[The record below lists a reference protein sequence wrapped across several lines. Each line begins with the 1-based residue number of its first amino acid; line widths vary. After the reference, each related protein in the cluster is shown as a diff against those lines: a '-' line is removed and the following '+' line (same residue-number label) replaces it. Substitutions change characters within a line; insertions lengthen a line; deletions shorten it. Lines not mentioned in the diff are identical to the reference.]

1 MALYI
6 GNKKY
11 CAVKKIGVNNQDIL
25 ITQNGNYTPEEDY
38 SGFGLVRVNVP
49 EPVLTQLTVDPSTEK
64 QTIDPLNDGFSQVI
78 VNPVTAA
85 IDADIIASNIKKD
98 VNILGVTGTLEFTT
112 EELIANPTIKEQV
125 FTPTEDGYSKVTIN
139 PVTASIDSN
148 IIAGNIKDGVE
159 ILGVEGTLIE
169 SNETTRNITANGY
182 YTAPEPYTGFSSVD
196 VDVEAI
202 LEPLTITP
210 TTSKQVFSAEDA
222 YHGFSPVTVNAVTA
236 AIDSDIVA
244 NNIRR
249 DVEILGVTGT
259 LVEIQEIT
267 PTIEL
272 SHNISE
278 ITGTNGSYMTV
289 TLPDAS
295 SPQDSTIQLTTQAE
309 DGYSISDATL
319 NLDLRPLTVSP
330 STQSQTINIL
340 DINDEQ
346 TEEGTIKYPLG
357 FYSVTVNPVTAAI
370 DSNITAANIK
380 EGITILGV
388 TGTCIELNAT
398 TITINPTTSQI
409 TRQPEGDY
417 NGFSQVTVNAVTSSI
432 DSNIQPENIKD
443 GITILGVEGTCVE
456 LNGTTQTVTPTTSQ
470 QVLKPASPYN
480 GFTQVTINAV
490 TSAIDADI
498 QPGNIKKDVS
508 ILGVTGTLEF
518 TTEELTVNPSTSLQE
533 FEPTEDGYSK
543 VTVNAVTASID
554 PDIVATNIKQGVNI
568 LGVVGSVVEV
578 NNQTLSVTDNG
589 TFVPDEGY
597 TGFSSVE
604 VNVISAVN
612 TNLHIVPSGQ
622 PQEFTPPEGY
632 TGFDEV
638 TVEAVSAA
646 ADANIKPEN
655 IVKGITI
662 LGVTG
667 TAELVLQEKHV
678 TINAS
683 TPTITT
689 YTPDQDGCNG
699 YSKFIF
705 DLSWLEDQLQALNSG
720 DSDTSLAL
728 QNKTVSTSGVVTA
741 DTGYDGLGQ
750 VTVDLSAYENQ
761 IADLEERVAELEAQ
775 LGI

>member
-11 CAVKKIGVNNQDIL
+11 CAVKRIGVNNQDIL
-25 ITQNGNYTPEEDY
+25 ITANGNYTAEEEY
-38 SGFGLVRVNVP
+38 SGFGVVRVQVP
-49 EPVLTQLTVDPSTEK
+49 EAVLTEITVDATTET
-64 QTIDPLNDGFSQVI
+64 QTIEPLNDGFSKVI

-85 IDADIIASNIKKD
+85 IDPDIIASNIKKD

-112 EELIANPTIKEQV
+112 EELSVSPTIAQQV
-125 FTPTEDGYSKVTIN
+125 FEPTANGYSKVTISG
-139 PVTASIDSN
+139 VTYEIDSN
-148 IIAGNIKDGVE
+148 ITAANIRKDVK
-159 ILGVEGTLIE
+159 ILGVTGTLIE
-169 SNETTRNITANGY
+169 SNETTRNITENGLY
-182 YTAPEPYTGFSSVD
+182 EVEAPYTGFSSVD
-196 VDVEAI
+196 VDVEAQ
-202 LEPLTITP
+202 LDELNITP
-210 TTSKQVFSAEDA
+210 MITEQTFTSQDK
-222 YHGFSPVTVNAVTA
+222 YHGFSPVHVAAVTSS
-236 AIDSDIVA
+236 ID
-244 NNIRR
+244 
-249 DVEILGVTGT
+249 
-259 LVEIQEIT
+259 
-267 PTIEL
+267 
-272 SHNISE
+272 
-278 ITGTNGSYMTV
+278 
-289 TLPDAS
+289 
-295 SPQDSTIQLTTQAE
+295 
-309 DGYSISDATL
+309 
-319 NLDLRPLTVSP
+319 
-330 STQSQTINIL
+330 
-340 DINDEQ
+340 
-346 TEEGTIKYPLG
+346 
-357 FYSVTVNPVTAAI
+357 
-370 DSNITAANIK
+370 ANIK
-380 EGITILGV
+380 PENIKQGITILGV
-388 TGTCIELNAT
+388 TGTVIELDAT
-398 TITINPTTSQI
+398 TITIDPQINQVVETPPEGYNAFSQVTVNAVTADIDPDIIATNIKQGVNILGVTGTVIELQGTTLTLNPTTSQQI
-409 TRQPEGDY
+409 KTPTAPY
-417 NGFSQVTVNAVTSSI
+417 NGYTSVTVNAVTSSI

-443 GITILGVEGTCVE
+443 GVTILGVEGTCVE
-456 LNGTTQTVTPTTSQ
+456 LNTTTLTINPSTQ
-470 QVLKPASPYN
+470 QQSHTPASPYN
-480 GFTQVTINAV
+480 GYSSVTVNPV

-498 QPGNIKKDVS
+498 QPGNIKKDVE

-554 PDIVATNIKQGVNI
+554 SDIIATNIKQGVNI

-612 TNLHIVPSGQ
+612 TNLHIIPSGQ

-678 TINAS
+678 TIDAS

-705 DLSWLEDQLQALNSG
+705 DLSWLEDQLQALNAG
-720 DSDTSLAL
+720 DSNTSLAL
-728 QNKTVSTSGVVTA
+728 QTKTVTTSGTVTA
-741 DTGYDGLGQ
+741 DTGYDGLGS
-750 VTVDLSAYENQ
+750 VIVDLSAYEQQ
-761 IADLEERVAELEAQ
+761 IADLQAQIAQLEAQ
-775 LGI
+775 LN